1 VSDVVAPSAVRTRAR
16 LSAASSTFAGNRLA
30 LIGAV
35 LVGFLVFL
43 MLLGFVWTPYPPD
56 AVDVKAAYQSPS
68 LHHLMGTDELGRDI
82 LSRLI
87 VGTIASL
94 AIAGSAVAG
103 ALVVGGLL
111 AVVAG
116 YFGGPLDLV
125 LTRLM
130 DILLAVPALLIALG
144 LVAVMGPSGSAVAVS
159 LAVAYAPTFMRVIRS
174 AIVSERHQPYVE
186 ASQGLG
192 ASSAVVVAKDI
203 LPNIMPLITVQATSS
218 LAWALLDEAALGFLG
233 LGVQPPTPS
242 WGSLL
247 IEGRIELY
255 NAPWLAI
262 GAGIPVLIG
271 VFGFN
276 LLGDGLRDVMD
287 PRSWRRR

>member
-1 VSDVVAPSAVRTRAR
+1 VSEVVTTSALRARTRLYGATN
-16 LSAASSTFAGNRLA
+16 AFAGNRLA
-30 LIGAV
+30 LVGAI

-43 MLLGFVWTPYPPD
+43 LLLGLVWTPYPPD
-56 AVDVKAAYQSPS
+56 AIDVKASYQSPS
-68 LHHLMGTDELGRDI
+68 LDHLMGTDELGRDI
-82 LSRLI
+82 LSRVI

-94 AIAGSAVAG
+94 AIAGSAVAA
-103 ALVVGGLL
+103 ALVGGGVL

-125 LTRLM
+125 LTRIM

-144 LVAVMGPSGSAVAVS
+144 LVAILGPSGSAVAVS

-174 AIVSERHQPYVE
+174 AIVAERHQPYVE

-192 ASSAVVVAKDI
+192 ASSRQVVLKDI
-203 LPNIMPLITVQATSS
+203 LPNILPLITVQASSS
-218 LAWALLDEAALGFLG
+218 LAWAILDEASLGFLG

-247 IEGRIELY
+247 IEGRVEVY

-276 LLGDGLRDVMD
+276 LLGDGLRDMLD